1 MNIDRIYSDFY
12 EDTRRTRSTR
22 VEQAQYELM
31 EFIRGKVNH
40 DAYLAI
46 EAKLASLLNVKEE
59 EAFKD
64 GFCVGIHH
72 ITQAVSYAGARL
84 AR

>member
-12 EDTRRTRSTR
+12 EDTKRSRSAR
-22 VEQAQYELM
+22 VDQAQYALM
-31 EFIRGKVNH
+31 ECIRGKVSH

-46 EAKLASLLNVKEE
+46 EAKLAALLNVKEE

-72 ITQAVSYAGARL
+72 ITQAVSYAGSRL
-84 AR
+84 SR